1 MHAEPPHR
9 ADIADHDLLDDVACA
24 AAWWAQQRVWR
35 VTSSHTGG
43 GVIAALEEAVAS
55 RVASGAHALALPS
68 ATIALAIALEAV
80 GVEPGSAIGVPA
92 LDWSAAAGLTRAL
105 SIAAVPL
112 PVSPD
117 TGLLDTGWLAH
128 VPALTEGLAAVVAVH
143 LHGLT
148 CDVPVLRNACPGLP
162 IVEDAAQAWAACYPD
177 GEPVGSA
184 ADACAFSFGA
194 AKAPSAGELGC
205 LVTRTPRLHQA
216 AVALTQHPTR
226 QLLAGIAAPRYDRPM
241 ARVAPAA
248 ALLGAYVINRHAE
261 QVPALRRAGAAIA
274 TRLRDAGLA
283 VMTDPAIHAPGVI
296 AVQAAP
302 DKVMFRLRG
311 IVPGPDIAVASVDR
325 AELRVHARAEG
336 QTRGDFSGAVTV
348 VTLAD
353 HSRPCL
359 GVLSPASGYGL
370 LKGGGAT
377 AAETGSQLVRA
388 ASPRDQGQ
396 PGHALRR
403 LQKPTIQNS

>member
-1 MHAEPPHR
+1 MSCSQARRGPPPGTSPSQQQICSCSSSIWPLAGTRRPNSTRSKRSTLPTTPTTCRGSHGTWQVGRQRGCRPTSPRSWVRTACLTVSGSAVSSRPRGCTMHAEPPHR

-43 GVIAALEEAVAS
+43 GVITALEEAVAS

-148 CDVPVLRNACPGLP
+148 
-162 IVEDAAQAWAACYPD
+162 
-177 GEPVGSA
+177 
-184 ADACAFSFGA
+184 
-194 AKAPSAGELGC
+194 
-205 LVTRTPRLHQA
+205 
-216 AVALTQHPTR
+216 
-226 QLLAGIAAPRYDRPM
+226 
-241 ARVAPAA
+241 
-248 ALLGAYVINRHAE
+248 
-261 QVPALRRAGAAIA
+261 
-274 TRLRDAGLA
+274 
-283 VMTDPAIHAPGVI
+283 
-296 AVQAAP
+296 
-302 DKVMFRLRG
+302 
-311 IVPGPDIAVASVDR
+311 
-325 AELRVHARAEG
+325 
-336 QTRGDFSGAVTV
+336 
-348 VTLAD
+348 
-353 HSRPCL
+353 
-359 GVLSPASGYGL
+359 
-370 LKGGGAT
+370 
-377 AAETGSQLVRA
+377 
-388 ASPRDQGQ
+388 
-396 PGHALRR
+396 
-403 LQKPTIQNS
+403 